1 MSHPARRRRLLL
13 LSNST
18 LHPTG
23 YLEYAQSHITDFFAA
38 AGVKKILFVPYALS
52 DHDDYTATA
61 SEKLGKWGFEVRLK
75 TNTERGRD
83 STKL

>member
-1 MSHPARRRRLLL
+1 MSPPAGPARRLLL

-23 YLEYAQSHITDFFAA
+23 YLEYAQSHITDFFSAA
-38 AGVKKILFVPYALS
+38 DVKKILFVPYALS

-61 SEKLGKWGFEVRLK
+61 SEKLSKWGFEVGYN
-75 TNTERGRD
+75 NTEIG
-83 STKL
+83 

>member
-38 AGVKKILFVPYALS
+38 ADVKKIVFVPYALS

-61 SEKLGKWGFEVRLK
+61 SEKLGKWGFEVCF
-75 TNTERGRD
+75 N
-83 STKL
+83 TKLTINLVRL